1 MADQP
6 LVPEAAPP
14 AARLR
19 LRYAKRGR
27 LRFLSHRD
35 VARALER
42 ALRRA
47 GLPIAFSAGFHPHP
61 KISYLG
67 AAPTG
72 AASEAEYVELA
83 LAEPVAMDRLGELAD
98 RLDAAL
104 PAGLDILAVAPVRDG
119 DPPLATLVDGSRWR
133 VGLPGVP
140 IDAAR
145 AALDRFLQA
154 GAVPVQRLTKSGRR
168 AVDARAAVV
177 DARVVDARV
186 VDGEPDA
193 DRHCAILDLV
203 VRHVTPAVRPD
214 DVLAGLRQ
222 AAGLAPPEPPRAVR
236 LAQGLLGADGRLADP
251 LPADRPGRSSM
262 ITPEPSGVRE

>member
-6 LVPEAAPP
+6 LLPEAAPP

-47 GLPIAFSAGFHPHP
+47 GLPVAFSAGFHPHP

-83 LAEPVAMDRLGELAD
+83 LAEPIAVGQLGELAD

-104 PAGLDILAVAPVRDG
+104 PDGLDILAVAPVRDG
-119 DPPLATLVDGSRWR
+119 DPPLATLVDASRWR
-133 VGLPGVP
+133 IGLPGVP
-140 IDAAR
+140 AHAAR
-145 AALDRFLQA
+145 AALDRFLAA
-154 GAVPVQRLTKSGRR
+154 GTVPVQRLTKSGRR
-168 AVDARAAVV
+168 PVDARAAV
-177 DARVVDARV
+177 ADARV
-186 VDGEPDA
+186 VDGEPVA